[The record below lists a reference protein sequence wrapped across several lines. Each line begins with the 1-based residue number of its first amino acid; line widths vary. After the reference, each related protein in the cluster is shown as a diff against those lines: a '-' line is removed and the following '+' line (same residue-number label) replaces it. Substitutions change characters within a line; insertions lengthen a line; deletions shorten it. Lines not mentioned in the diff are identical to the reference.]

1 MALVRVQ
8 YETAWHW
15 WALAGKPSVMNADI
29 SIDAAPFRDPRYAPK
44 RLEVERRAD
53 GTTILHNPTPI
64 IAPFSTVAEALPYWA
79 RTEPK
84 RVWLAEGAGKQ
95 WRTLTYEQAHQQ
107 VEQMAGGLR
116 RLKLVGRR
124 PLLILSRNSLDHA
137 VIKYAA
143 MSQGIPVAPVSPQYG
158 LPGANL
164 ARLQHAVEMLKPAAV
179 YTEDAELFRE
189 ALAAPF
195 LAGLPVISS
204 GYARPGDHRFDD
216 LVQTDP
222 AMACAKPD
230 DTAKYLLTSGS
241 TGRPKAVI
249 CLHRNMAINAAQVA
263 SCFDDPDP
271 PIIVNSAPWSH
282 SLGANAILHMATHR
296 GGTLYIDVGQPVGGR
311 FARTIQNLKE
321 IAPTYHNMVPAGWM
335 LFAGALEK
343 DEDLARTFFSKVRV
357 LQYGGANLSQEFCD
371 RIQAVAVR
379 TVGERISFGSGYG
392 ATETGPTAAN
402 VHWPNTRMGMMGLPL
417 PGTSVKLAPEG
428 DRLEF
433 RVKGPQVTSGYLGLP
448 EVSAASFDE
457 EGFYRLGDAA
467 KWIDPEDPI
476 QGLAFDGRLSE
487 NFKLASGT
495 FVSTGELRINAVG
508 AVGDTVTDA
517 VVCGE
522 GREMVGLLFYPKP
535 GVDRDLARGAIEA
548 GLASFNGR
556 AKGSGGRIAR
566 ALLLGTA
573 PDVNAGEITDKGYI
587 SQSIARALRSADIER
602 LFAEPASLEVIV
614 LG

>member
-1 MALVRVQ
+1 MPDKAS
-8 YETAWHW
+8 
-15 WALAGKPSVMNADI
+15 PMNANS
-29 SIDAAPFRDPRYAPK
+29 SIDSAPFRDPRYAPK

-53 GTTILHNPTPI
+53 GTTILFNPTPI
-64 IAPFSTVAEALPYWA
+64 IAQFSTVAQALPYWA
-79 RTEPK
+79 KEAPK
-84 RVWLAEGAGKQ
+84 RIWLAERQGQG
-95 WRTLTYEQAHQQ
+95 WRTLDYDQANRA

-116 RLKLVGRR
+116 RLKLVGTR

-143 MSQGIPVAPVSPQYG
+143 MSQGMPVAPVSPQYG

-164 ARLQHAVEMLKPAAV
+164 SRLQHAVEVLKPAAV

-195 LAGLPVISS
+195 LVGLPVISS
-204 GYARPGDHRFDD
+204 GYARSGDHRFDD
-216 LVQTDP
+216 LVQSDP
-222 AMACAKPD
+222 AMACAIPD

-271 PIIVNSAPWSH
+271 PVIVNSAPWSH
-282 SLGANAILHMATHR
+282 SLGANAILHMSTHR
-296 GGTLYIDVGQPVGGR
+296 GGTVYIDVGQPVGER
-311 FARTIQNLKE
+311 FARTIQNLKD

-335 LFAGALEK
+335 LFAGALER
-343 DEDLARTFFSKVRV
+343 DEALARMFFSQVRV

-417 PGTSVKLAPEG
+417 PGTSVKLAPDG

-433 RVKGPQVTSGYLGLP
+433 RVKGPQVTNGYLGLP

-467 KWIDPEDPI
+467 KWIDPEDPT

-495 FVSTGELRINAVG
+495 FVSVGELRINAVG
-508 AVGDTVTDA
+508 AVGDMVTDA

-522 GREMVGLLFYPKP
+522 GQEHVGLLFYPKP
-535 GVDRDLARGAIEA
+535 GVDRVLARSAIET
-548 GLASFNGR
+548 GLADLNSR
-556 AKGSGGRIAR
+556 AKGSGGRVAR
-566 ALLLGTA
+566 ALLLATA

-587 SQSIARALRSADIER
+587 AQSLGRALRSTDIER
-602 LFAEPASLEVIV
+602 LFADPPDPEVMV
-614 LG
+614 PG